1 LDWFFLWGTSSSL
14 NSNSGLELNNPKAG
28 LTVSPGKE
36 VMQYYKNNYA
46 NMPAKVYYELGV
58 NGFKKAA
65 TKRVEIQ
72 LMPVNLVY
80 FKYALKD
87 SKGVLSGLVF
97 KFDPEG
103 WIAYKVDIIDPTL
116 TTLTLYQPG
125 GKTEIYYLGS
135 GDTTHP
141 QIQYF
146 NYTSKGDGVYELSW
160 VTANL
165 VKLELIPGGD
175 IPADQIN
182 SGTKNVNLTT
192 TTSFTLKG
200 TAKDGSVIT
209 SILNVII

>member
-1 LDWFFLWGTSSSL
+1 
-14 NSNSGLELNNPKAG
+14 
-28 LTVSPGKE
+28 LTVNPGKE
-36 VMQYYKNNYA
+36 ITEFYRSNYA
-46 NMPAKVYYELGV
+46 NMPAEIYYELVV
-58 NGFKKAA
+58 NGFEKPAVKKI
-65 TKRVEIQ
+65 KIR
-72 LMPVNLVY
+72 LKPVNLMY
-80 FKYALKD
+80 FKYAKKD
-87 SKGVLSGLVF
+87 ANGELSGMTF
-97 KFDPEG
+97 KFDPEE
-103 WIAYKVDIIDPTL
+103 WIANEIQKDEDTY
-116 TTLTLYQPG
+116 TLTLYQPG
-125 GKTEIYYLGS
+125 GKTEVYYLGS

-146 NYTSKGDGVYELSW
+146 NSASKGDGVYELSW

-165 VKLELIPGGD
+165 DKLELSPGGD